1 MVNSCVHQMSGATGT
16 TKCWSVE
23 VEQLLEGLCVIS
35 IRRSVKDFTRDWCE
49 RLQTHSLD
57 FCVLWQLTINKII
70 LILIFTFFYVL
81 TLNQTLVESI
91 LHVYLKKN
99 AWFINR
105 FYIGGQHFGQ
115 KKQKQNYNSFS
126 QWLSCISQIRNE
138 ILKTNCS
145 SFFWTS
151 WNCFGTFKQS
161 IMYICLC
168 FPTLPVANVMLLKIY
183 YSSLCNSLTSKHLV
197 ISSSYKSLNAKWLI

>member
-1 MVNSCVHQMSGATGT
+1 MVNSCVHQMSGATGS

-35 IRRSVKDFTRDWCE
+35 IRRSVKDFMRDWCE

-91 LHVYLKKN
+91 LHVYLKTI

-105 FYIGGQHFGQ
+105 FYIGGQHFWPKT
-115 KKQKQNYNSFS
+115 KKQKLQQFFSVAFVHFSDQKLNSQNELFLILLNKLELLWNIQAIDYVH
-126 QWLSCISQIRNE
+126 LSVFLHYQLLMWC
-138 ILKTNCS
+138 CS
-145 SFFWTS
+145 
-151 WNCFGTFKQS
+151 K
-161 IMYICLC
+161 YIIALC
-168 FPTLPVANVMLLKIY
+168 AIVSPQNI
-183 YSSLCNSLTSKHLV
+183 
-197 ISSSYKSLNAKWLI
+197 

>member
-1 MVNSCVHQMSGATGT
+1 MVNSCVHQMSGATGS

-115 KKQKQNYNSFS
+115 KQKTKTTTVFLSGFRAFLRSEMKFSKRIVPHSFEQVGIALEHS
-126 QWLSCISQIRNE
+126 SNRLCTFVFSYITSC
-138 ILKTNCS
+138 
-145 SFFWTS
+145 
-151 WNCFGTFKQS
+151 
-161 IMYICLC
+161 
-168 FPTLPVANVMLLKIY
+168 
-183 YSSLCNSLTSKHLV
+183 
-197 ISSSYKSLNAKWLI
+197 